1 MMPLFFN
8 INWRV
13 IVKKLSK
20 NYINNLFHIKKYE
33 KYFFLSLLLLS
44 AATEAVAQGTTSGVG
59 TKLTG
64 AATELGNIINA
75 TTTVIVTVAIIF
87 SGYQISFNNKRFG
100 EVWPILLGGLMVGAA
115 GVFAN
120 FFIAGK

>member
-1 MMPLFFN
+1 M
-8 INWRV
+8 
-13 IVKKLSK
+13 KKLSK
-20 NYINNLFHIKKYE
+20 NYINNLFHLKKYE
-33 KYFFLSLLLLS
+33 KYFLLSLLLLS
-44 AATEAVAQGTTSGVG
+44 AATESVAQGTNSGVA

-120 FFIAGK
+120 FFIAGS